1 MGIAFTCYEAVS
13 KHPPAAVAAA
23 PHLAALWPTVAGG
36 AAGFVSKIAIYPLDT
51 LKKRIQAQVV
61 LADAGGLDYLSYQ
74 QPSLFI

>member
-1 MGIAFTCYEAVS
+1 MGIAFACYEAVR
-13 KHPPAAVAAA
+13 KHPPAAVVAA

-61 LADAGGLDYLSYQ
+61 LAEAGKLN
-74 QPSLFI
+74 